1 MSQNFDRVPNRR
13 NPARKNKWNYYPPDV
28 IPMWVA
34 DMDFPAP
41 PPILKALHKAVDHGV
56 MGYELPSATLL
67 ETVAARMDRLYGWK
81 VPPEA
86 VVATTGV
93 VSGFN
98 LAARAFCTTRR
109 GYLIQTPVYNEFHEI
124 KNTLSLP
131 QLDAPL
137 QETSRKGILHY
148 EIDWNT
154 FEKQVKKA
162 GMFLLCS
169 PHNPVGK
176 IFSRAELLQMARL
189 CLENDVVIVADE
201 IHSELLLDGEKFTP
215 TARLS
220 RLIADHTVTMVS
232 PSKTFNVPGLFC
244 GFAVIPSA
252 ELRARYTHQVESL
265 RMHVN
270 SLGLLAAQAAFSG
283 TCDPWLADLR
293 QYLTANRD
301 ALIEY
306 VRDYLPEVQIT
317 RPQATYLAW
326 LDCRELVKSGRIQGS
341 PFEFFLQNARV
352 ALSDGKV
359 FGEKYHAYVRLN
371 FGCTR
376 SNLMQALERI
386 RKSLYQ

>member
-1 MSQNFDRVPNRR
+1 
-13 NPARKNKWNYYPPDV
+13 
-28 IPMWVA
+28 
-34 DMDFPAP
+34 MDFPAP
-41 PPILKALHKAVDHGV
+41 PPVLKALHKAVDHGV

-98 LAARAFCTTRR
+98 LAARAFCTRQR

-124 KNTLSLP
+124 KNTLAFP

-137 QETSRKGILHY
+137 LETSRKGILHY

-154 FEKQVKKA
+154 FQKQVKKA

-176 IFSRAELLQMARL
+176 IFTRAELLQMARL

-201 IHSELLLDGEKFTP
+201 IHSELLLGGEKFTP
-215 TARLS
+215 VARLS
-220 RLIADHTVTMVS
+220 REIADHTVTMIS

-244 GFAVIPSA
+244 GFAVIPSV
-252 ELRARYTHQVESL
+252 ELHARFTYQVESL

-270 SLGLLAAQAAFSG
+270 SLGLLAAQEAFSG

-293 QYLTANRD
+293 HYLTANRD

-306 VRDYLPEVQIT
+306 VHDYLPEIQIT
-317 RPQATYLAW
+317 RPEATYLAW

-341 PFEFFLQNARV
+341 PFDFFLQNARV
-352 ALSDGKV
+352 ALSDGRL

-376 SNLMQALERI
+376 STLMQALERI
-386 RKSLYQ
+386 RKSIYQ